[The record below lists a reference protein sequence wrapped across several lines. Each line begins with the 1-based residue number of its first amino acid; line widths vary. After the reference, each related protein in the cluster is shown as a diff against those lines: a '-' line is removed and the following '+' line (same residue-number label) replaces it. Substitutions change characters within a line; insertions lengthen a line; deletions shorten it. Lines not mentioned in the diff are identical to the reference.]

1 MHPIRSYYH
10 TNQISNQTIAAGA
23 LFAITGSLAAPGI
36 AAGIAAMTASTTIT
50 AAGAAVVSTLTSTAA
65 VCTIFGVGGG
75 GLAAYKVSRRT
86 QGVTE
91 VEFRREDNGRARVR
105 AEKAAAEARKAAAG
119 SNLRRRLR
127 GDVEHVAVAAAARA
141 AAAQADAELFS
152 TVCVSGWLRD
162 EKGTF
167 SFGSARREYN

>member
-1 MHPIRSYYH
+1 
-10 TNQISNQTIAAGA
+10 
-23 LFAITGSLAAPGI
+23 
-36 AAGIAAMTASTTIT
+36 MTASTTIT

-91 VEFRREDNGRARVR
+91 FEFRREDNGRARVR
-105 AEKAAAEARKAAAG
+105 AEKAANEARKAAAG